1 MADKDFTAW
10 AQTQVHKPED
20 KITNAQKLVAPYIIN
35 KYKTWGELYDA
46 VGIEPPK
53 AKKEVK
59 KDTRE
64 TLAFEFIKLNSQY
77 RTAKGSQNVFKN
89 IAQDPNESPE
99 RRREALAKYQD
110 LSEQV
115 KTYEDKLDVLERKV
129 DKFEG
134 GKDVRKI
141 QARYQDLMEQKALLL
156 DESDPKAKKID
167 NEINK
172 IAKDYRVAY
181 SRFTGTPVSFSV
193 AKANLTK
200 TAIPTLAE
208 PSGTSAVSAPPAM
221 AGAKPTKAAQTP
233 APTPAEPSAKKTS
246 VSKTP
251 AATSKAPTSGP
262 LPASFTPFPIT
273 DTTGAKREELLSV
286 ANADFSLPEVLFKNV
301 PSLKTILDQAV
312 DQNWT
317 NDKLRAAIR
326 NDMWYRQN
334 SAEIKKRFVQKYNYD
349 DLVAKGQATGSS
361 DYEMQIAKIESNLKK
376 KAAQMGSAAASDPTA
391 LRKAAENLYI
401 TNRSEDDSYITDFL
415 AAAIKPVA
423 GMIGGKVTQGY
434 SGQALADYQQLQ
446 DIAKRNGFS
455 VADIIPGGANEA
467 QVLGMIQSGT
477 LDINRI
483 AQDARKMAAQGQ
495 PEYVRQLLGQGYN
508 LDQVYKPYRQTMANV
523 LEIGD
528 PDQIDLNDPTLRMA
542 ISDKGD
548 MNLYDFK
555 KALRADKRW
564 QYTDNA
570 RQEVSAATMQ
580 VLRDFGFQ
588 G

>member
-1 MADKDFTAW
+1 MALS
-10 AQTQVHKPED
+10 AQMTEKQKVKQQIAGK
-20 KITNAQKLVAPYIIN
+20 KIRLKVLRKNADVYLNANLRDEYN
-35 KYKTWGELYDA
+35 DA
-46 VGIEPPK
+46 VKQISQVEEELSTLQRGLNKATAEVPK
-53 AKKEVK
+53 YDKKLGLQEK
-59 KDTRE
+59 KDIE
-64 TLAFEFIKLNSQY
+64 EQYAFLQESLAAVGDAN
-77 RTAKGSQNVFKN
+77 
-89 IAQDPNESPE
+89 SPE
-99 RRREALAKYQD
+99 AKTI
-110 LSEQV
+110 
-115 KTYEDKLDVLERKV
+115 K
-129 DKFEG
+129 
-134 GKDVRKI
+134 
-141 QARYQDLMEQKALLL
+141 
-156 DESDPKAKKID
+156 KKID
-167 NEINK
+167 DLVEPYRQAISNAAGVEFSKTVALGQLNK
-172 IAKDYRVAY
+172 TLGSNAPMVE
-181 SRFTGTPVSFSV
+181 
-193 AKANLTK
+193 
-200 TAIPTLAE
+200 TAGAP
-208 PSGTSAVSAPPAM
+208 AVSAPPAM

-233 APTPAEPSAKKTS
+233 APTPAEPPAKKTP

-262 LPASFTPFPIT
+262 LPASFTPTPIV
-273 DTTGAKREELLSV
+273 DTSGAKREELLSA

-301 PSLKTILDQAV
+301 PSLKTILDQAIA
-312 DQNWT
+312 QNWT
-317 NDKLRAAIR
+317 PDKLRNAIR

-361 DYEMQIAKIESNLKK
+361 DYEMQIAKIESSLKK

-434 SGQALADYQQLQ
+434 SGQALQDYQQLQ
-446 DIAKRNGFS
+446 GIAKANGFS

-508 LDQVYKPYRQTMANV
+508 LDQVYAPYRRTMANV
-523 LEIGD
+523 LEIQD
-528 PDQIDLNDPTLRMA
+528 PEQIDLNDPVLRGA
-542 ISDKGD
+542 ITDKGD

-564 QYTDNA
+564 QYTQNA
-570 RQEVSAATMQ
+570 RDEVSAATMQ